1 MRTIDETDGAESQIY
16 TVPPVTR
23 AIRLLQAISDGE
35 TAANLKQTALALGIN
50 RTTLMRLLHTL
61 EAARFIEPIRNGRG
75 YRIGLGLVGIAARAS
90 QDLMQSATPVVTSL
104 AESLGLSAHLGVLDG
119 TDALFL
125 LRQVPNVP
133 LASNIQPGS
142 RIPAYATTLG
152 RIILAHWSK
161 DRVTELFRD
170 VRFHPFS
177 KHTPRSLSSLH
188 AVLAADRAA
197 GYAWSDSHYTPG
209 VCSVGFAVFDHTGEP
224 TAALN
229 VTGPQLL
236 FTETAQRRATVIEA
250 VRAAA
255 RELST
260 RLGFIAANTSATN
273 GGKSFQISQRSA

>member
-1 MRTIDETDGAESQIY
+1 M
-16 TVPPVTR
+16 
-23 AIRLLQAISDGE
+23 
-35 TAANLKQTALALGIN
+35 
-50 RTTLMRLLHTL
+50 
-61 EAARFIEPIRNGRG
+61 
-75 YRIGLGLVGIAARAS
+75 
-90 QDLMQSATPVVTSL
+90 
-104 AESLGLSAHLGVLDG
+104 LDG

-152 RIILAHWSK
+152 RIILAYWSK
-161 DRVTELFRD
+161 ERVTELFRD

-177 KHTPRSLSSLH
+177 KHTPRSLSNLH

-209 VCSVGFAVFDHTGEP
+209 VCSVGFAVFDHTNEP

-229 VTGPQLL
+229 VTGPQRV
-236 FTETAQRRATVIEA
+236 FTETAQRRAIVIEA

-260 RLGFIAANTSATN
+260 RLGFVAASTNANKTGATN
-273 GGKSFQISQRSA
+273 GGKSFRISQRSV